1 MQITNNMAETFTV
14 YVNQKPLIL
23 TNDEEQYFMPPA
35 EHYQSYIYCKF
46 KTEDDVTRI
55 LNICDQDE
63 HLQLALIYAAD
74 FEAFKKTF
82 RELFTEIMA
91 AGGVVK
97 NEDKDILLI
106 FRKGKWDLP
115 KGKADEGEKPE
126 ETAIREV
133 KEETGLVHLELGAPI
148 LTTYHAYKEEKERF
162 LKTTYWFEM
171 TSSKSEKLVPQ
182 AEEKITDIRWVSPD
196 NLEEYTNNTYPT
208 LLPIFDKI
216 AN

>member
-1 MQITNNMAETFTV
+1 MAETFTV

-46 KTEDDVTRI
+46 KTEDDIARI

-63 HLQLALIYAAD
+63 QLQLALIYAAD
-74 FEAFKKTF
+74 FESFKKTF
-82 RELFTEIMA
+82 REQFTEIMA
-91 AGGVVK
+91 AGGVVQ
-97 NEDKDILLI
+97 NEEEELLLI

-133 KEETGLVHLELGAPI
+133 KEETGLNEIKLGAPI

-171 TSSKSEKLVPQ
+171 TASKSEKLTPQ
-182 AEEKITDIRWVSPD
+182 LEEKITDIRWVKKDS
-196 NLEEYTNNTYPT
+196 LSEYTTNTYPT

>member
-1 MQITNNMAETFTV
+1 MAETFTV

-46 KTEDDVTRI
+46 KTEDDIARI
-55 LNICDQDE
+55 LNICDNDE
-63 HLQLALIYAAD
+63 QLQLALIYAAD

-97 NEDKDILLI
+97 NEEDEILLI

-115 KGKADEGEKPE
+115 KGKADDGETPE
-126 ETAIREV
+126 QTAIREV
-133 KEETGLVHLELGAPI
+133 KEETGLISLKLGAPI

-171 TSSKSEKLVPQ
+171 TSSKSEKLIPQ
-182 AEEKITDIRWVSPD
+182 TEEKISDIRWVNID
-196 NLEEYTNNTYPT
+196 NLSEYTSNTYPT
-208 LLPIFDKI
+208 LLPIFEKI

>member
-97 NEDKDILLI
+97 NEDKDLLLI

-126 ETAIREV
+126 ET
-133 KEETGLVHLELGAPI
+133 GLISLKLGAPI
-148 LTTYHAYKEEKERF
+148 LTTYHAYKE
-162 LKTTYWFEM
+162 
-171 TSSKSEKLVPQ
+171 
-182 AEEKITDIRWVSPD
+182 
-196 NLEEYTNNTYPT
+196 
-208 LLPIFDKI
+208 
-216 AN
+216 

>member
-1 MQITNNMAETFTV
+1 MAETFTV

-46 KTEDDVTRI
+46 KSEEDISRI

-74 FEAFKKTF
+74 FESFKKTF

-97 NEDKDILLI
+97 NEEDELLLI

-115 KGKADEGEKPE
+115 KGKADEGETPE
-126 ETAIREV
+126 QTALREV
-133 KEETGLVHLELGAPI
+133 SEETGLASLTIGAPV

-171 TSSKSEKLVPQ
+171 KGTKTEKLVPQ
-182 AEEKITDIRWVSPD
+182 TEEKISDIRWVKAD
-196 NLEEYTNNTYPT
+196 ELENYTSNTYST
-208 LLPIFDKI
+208 LLPIFDLITK
-216 AN
+216 